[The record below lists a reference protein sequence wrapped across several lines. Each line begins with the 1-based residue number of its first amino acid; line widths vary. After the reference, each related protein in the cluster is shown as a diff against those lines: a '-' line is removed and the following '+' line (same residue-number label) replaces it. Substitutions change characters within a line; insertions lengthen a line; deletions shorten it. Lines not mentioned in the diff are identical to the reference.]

1 MRGLSRA
8 GKLKAECPKDT
19 RGYRDCFHCPY
30 SDCICNDKMDARE
43 AAIYAEYH
51 PNDIQIKH
59 DRAEMRAI
67 EASCGRYFKAIGGKH
82 CNAKKI

>member
-8 GKLKAECPKDT
+8 GKMKFECPKDE

-30 SDCICNDKMDARE
+30 ADCVCNDKMDARE

-51 PNDIQIKH
+51 PNDIQINH
-59 DRAEMRAI
+59 NRTEMREI
-67 EASCGRYFKAIGGKH
+67 EKSCGRYFKP
-82 CNAKKI
+82 KKNQKST